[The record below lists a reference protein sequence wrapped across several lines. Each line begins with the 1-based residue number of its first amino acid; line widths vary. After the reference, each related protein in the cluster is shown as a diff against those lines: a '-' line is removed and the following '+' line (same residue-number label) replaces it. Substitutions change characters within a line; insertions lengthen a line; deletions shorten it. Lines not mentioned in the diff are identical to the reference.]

1 MARARRFTW
10 HNTREKWKLLLEE
23 FGLYR
28 VESAE
33 ITMTCPLEMHHL
45 ETSTLLLQLIN
56 GMSSRMSRKRELL
69 YLLRNLP
76 WVQAVRREAH
86 EALRNYVA
94 M

>member
-1 MARARRFTW
+1 M
-10 HNTREKWKLLLEE
+10 TRPVDVVHHMQSPLLN
-23 FGLYR
+23 
-28 VESAE
+28 
-33 ITMTCPLEMHHL
+33 
-45 ETSTLLLQLIN
+45 QLAN